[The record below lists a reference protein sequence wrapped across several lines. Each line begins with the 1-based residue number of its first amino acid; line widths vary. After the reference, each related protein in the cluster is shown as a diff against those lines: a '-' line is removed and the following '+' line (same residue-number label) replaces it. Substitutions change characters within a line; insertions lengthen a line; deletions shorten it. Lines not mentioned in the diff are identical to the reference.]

1 MLTSEFDFKIPD
13 ELVAQAPAEKRD
25 HSRLLVLN
33 RKEQSIEHRH
43 FYEIIDYLLPGDV
56 LVLNDTKV
64 MPGNLVGVK
73 EEGGARVEVL
83 LVKKKIEPA
92 TKRRGSVWECLV
104 RPGKRL
110 RIGSR
115 VIFGKNE
122 VVGTVLEKTESGEQ
136 IIEFEGD
143 LKGYMRKA
151 GEVPLPPYIT
161 SNFKLQTSKQ
171 IKNPCLPAGTAKSQ
185 LEKRYQ
191 TVYAKKEGASA
202 APTAGLHFTAELINK
217 IENKGIKV
225 AYVTLHTG
233 LATFKP
239 VYSEKVEEHKMYSER
254 FEVPKETLEAVRRAK
269 RVVAVGTTSVRTLE
283 TLAQSKTGLPDNRII
298 GSTDLFIYP
307 GFKFTAVDAMITNF
321 HWPRTTLIML
331 VSAFAQDASA
341 DKSAFAGK
349 DYIMKAYQ
357 EAIDKKYRFFSFGD
371 AMLIL

>member
-33 RKEQSIEHRH
+33 RKTHAIEHKH
-43 FYEIIDYLLPGDV
+43 FYDVIDYLDPGDL

-64 MPGNLVGVK
+64 IPGNLVGVK

-83 LVKKKIEPA
+83 LVSRQLLASNKQ
-92 TKRRGSVWECLV
+92 RWECLV

-110 RIGSR
+110 KVGSK
-115 VIFGKNE
+115 VIFGNGE
-122 VVGTVLEKTESGEQ
+122 VRGEVLEKTESGEQ
-136 IIEFEGD
+136 IIEFEGE
-143 LKGYMRKA
+143 LYAFMRKK
-151 GEVPLPPYIT
+151 GEIPLPPYI
-161 SNFKLQTSKQ
+161 NY
-171 IKNPCLPAGTAKSQ
+171 KSQ
-185 LEKRYQ
+185 IPNHKQSQSTNNQLYKRYQ
-191 TVYAKKEGASA
+191 TVFAKREGASA
-202 APTAGLHFTAELINK
+202 APTAGLHFTPELIKK

-239 VYSEKVEEHKMYSER
+239 VYSEKVENHKMYSEH
-254 FEVPKETLEAVRRAK
+254 FEVPKETLEAVRSAK

-283 TLAQSKTGLPDNRII
+283 TLAQSRNGLPHNLVI

-307 GFKFTAVDAMITNF
+307 NYRFKLVDSMITNF

-331 VSAFAQDASA
+331 VSAFA
-341 DKSAFAGK
+341 GK
-349 DYIMKAYQ
+349 DHIMKAYQ

-371 AMLIL
+371 AMLII

>member
-1 MLTSEFDFKIPD
+1 MLTSEFDFKVPD

-25 HSRLLVLN
+25 HSRLMVLN
-33 RKEQSIEHRH
+33 RKTQEIEHRH
-43 FYEIIDYLLPGDV
+43 FFEIVDYLLPGDL
-56 LVLNDTKV
+56 LVLNNTKV

-136 IIEFEGD
+136 IIAFEGE
-143 LKGYMRKA
+143 LHAFMKKN
-151 GEVPLPPYIT
+151 GEIPLPPYIT

-171 IKNPCLPAGTAKSQ
+171 IKNPKSQ

-191 TVYAKKEGASA
+191 TVYAKREGASA
-202 APTAGLHFTAELINK
+202 APTAGLHFTPELLKK
-217 IENKGIKV
+217 IESKGINV
-225 AYVTLHTG
+225 AHITLHTG

-239 VYSEKVEEHKMYSER
+239 VYAEKVEEHKMYSEH
-254 FEVPKETLEAVRRAK
+254 FEVPPETIKALEKAK
-269 RVVAVGTTSVRTLE
+269 RIIAVGTTSVRSLE
-283 TLAQSKTGLPDNRII
+283 TMALTGPGLPDNRII

-307 GFKFTAVDAMITNF
+307 GYKYKAVDAMITNF

-331 VSAFAQDASA
+331 VSAFA
-341 DKSAFAGK
+341 GK
-349 DYIMKAYQ
+349 EFIMRAYQ
-357 EAIDKKYRFFSFGD
+357 EAIDQKYRFFSFGD